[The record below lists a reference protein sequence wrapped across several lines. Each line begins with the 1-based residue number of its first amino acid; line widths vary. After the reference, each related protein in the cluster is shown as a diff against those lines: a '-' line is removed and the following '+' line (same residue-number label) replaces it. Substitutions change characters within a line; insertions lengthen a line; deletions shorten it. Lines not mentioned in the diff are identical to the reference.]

1 MSKTMKLMLVFAL
14 VFGVC
19 ACSKN
24 VKKDAAADTKAA
36 AQDTEIFVEEELA
49 IEESDDVI
57 SITNVNSSMLEP
69 VYFAFNEYSLNASSR
84 KALEN
89 NVSILREKG
98 VNKIVVEGNCDD
110 RGTIAYNIVL
120 GDKRAQEVKNYYVK
134 LGIPAANI
142 SVVSYGEEKPVCTQ
156 NTDACWSKNR
166 RADTVIL

>member
-24 VKKDAAADTKAA
+24 VKKDAAADGTTAA
-36 AQDTEIFVEEELA
+36 VGQETEIYVEEELSVS
-49 IEESDDVI
+49 EEGDDVI
-57 SITNVNSSMLEP
+57 SVQSTILGP
-69 VYFAFNEYSLNASSR
+69 VYFGFNEYSLNAESR
-84 KALEN
+84 KTLEN
-89 NVSILREKG
+89 NASVIKERG
-98 VNKIVVEGNCDD
+98 INKIVVEGNCDD

-142 SVVSYGEEKPVCTQ
+142 GVVSYGEEKPVCTE
-156 NTDACWSKNR
+156 NTNACWSKNR
-166 RADTVIL
+166 RADTVVL

>member
-14 VFGVC
+14 VFGVS

-24 VKKDAAADTKAA
+24 VKKDASADLVAVG
-36 AQDTEIFVEEELA
+36 QPTEIYVAEELTFED
-49 IEESDDVI
+49 EESNTI
-57 SITNVNSSMLEP
+57 SVSSTMLEP
-69 VYFAFNEYSLNASSR
+69 VYFAFNEYSLNAQSR
-84 KALEN
+84 KALESN
-89 NVSILREKG
+89 AATIKEKG

-142 SVVSYGEEKPVCTQ
+142 SVVSYGEEKPVCTE
-156 NTDACWSKNR
+156 NTNACWSKNR
-166 RADTVIL
+166 RADTAIM